1 MGGFCNGVGG
11 GEGSEVI
18 GYGYGKTLAFDTSS
32 SITPFMIESHFYSM
46 IASGFGQTHSPAR
59 WRLILLTTLSL
70 DSSDDS
76 KKKKKK
82 KSPPAYEQVFLIDF

>member
-32 SITPFMIESHFYSM
+32 SITPFYE
-46 IASGFGQTHSPAR
+46 G
-59 WRLILLTTLSL
+59 IL
-70 DSSDDS
+70 
-76 KKKKKK
+76 
-82 KSPPAYEQVFLIDF
+82 